1 MHGSDGPDGDLVP
14 FRTLVLDEDSAT
26 LVPRPRP
33 ASERARQFR
42 AQADAPATVRAYA
55 ADWRHFER
63 WCRAHG
69 QQPFGGAA
77 PLEPV
82 VGDYL
87 ASLGTTQAMSTLRRR
102 VAAIV
107 RQARLARV
115 PFDTKSPEIREVLR
129 GIGHAHR
136 RDPRQAAA
144 LTTPEIQKLVGTCG
158 PGLAGLRDRALILVG
173 FAGALRRSELVALG
187 CRHVQWTARG
197 MTLRI
202 ARSKTDSEG
211 KDIGIPL
218 GRHAETCPVTHLR
231 RWVVAAGIRGRR
243 AVPPRGSLGQGW
255 VQADEPGQR
264 AAGPR
269 APCRR
274 GRHGRHPARADQP
287 ARAARG
293 LHHHGLRQRRLR
305 RADHGAH
312 KAEESRDHARLR
324 PPRPPRP
331 RQPRRERRAVT
342 ALPCRLGLLSSQTH
356 AASAI

>member
-1 MHGSDGPDGDLVP
+1 MDGSGDPDGDLIP
-14 FRTLVLDEDSAT
+14 FRTLVLDEDGAT

-33 ASERARQFR
+33 ASERAQQFR

-63 WCRAHG
+63 WCREHG
-69 QQPFGGAA
+69 QQPFGGSA

-158 PGLAGLRDRALILVG
+158 PDLAGLRDRALILVG

-187 CRHVQWTARG
+187 RRHVQWTARG

-231 RWVVAAGIRGRR
+231 RWVAAAGIEDGALFRRVDRWGRAGAR
-243 AVPPRGSLGQGW
+243 PMNPDSVRLVLARL
-255 VQADEPGQR
+255 AA
-264 AAGPR
+264 AAGMVGTPLE
-269 APCRR
+269 PIS
-274 GRHGRHPARADQP
+274 P
-287 ARAARG
+287 
-293 LHHHGLRQRRLR
+293 HGLRAGFITTAYGNGVSDERIMEHTRQKSLETMRGYVR
-305 RADHGAH
+305 RARLD
-312 KAEESRDHARLR
+312 RDSPAGN
-324 PPRPPRP
+324 
-331 RQPRRERRAVT
+331 V
-342 ALPCRLGLLSSQTH
+342 GL
-356 AASAI
+356 